1 MPNIQDSVSCCKRFA
16 IEYEKRTDQKYDKA
30 EKDLYKKLYEFGNE
44 ENAIKIAQQK
54 RKQCIENGLTVP
66 SKMIPCTMIDILI
79 NIIKTKIGDN
89 NGGNYI

>member
-1 MPNIQDSVSCCKRFA
+1 M
-16 IEYEKRTDQKYDKA
+16 
-30 EKDLYKKLYEFGNE
+30 YKKLCEFGNE
-44 ENAIKIAQQK
+44 ENAVKIAQQK